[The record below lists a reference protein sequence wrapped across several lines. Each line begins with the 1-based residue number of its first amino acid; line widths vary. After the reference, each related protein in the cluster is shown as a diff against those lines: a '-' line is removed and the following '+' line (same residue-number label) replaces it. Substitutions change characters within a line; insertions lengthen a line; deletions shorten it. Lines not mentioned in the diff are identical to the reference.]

1 MFIFMLK
8 AQKQR
13 SYEAIG
19 ALSFADSPFACPESA
34 QSNLKSSYD
43 NWINMCV
50 LVFRFQMNH
59 YILYKNTAIGWDYK
73 SSQDIHLWYVYKCC
87 NVNYCSLANKADIAT
102 IANKADKLK
111 SELYV
116 SRSAF
121 SNWYAFLTDPH
132 FELIHIPYWSAF

>member
-1 MFIFMLK
+1 MVFADSDVEYLVFTKISCLTLK

-59 YILYKNTAIGWDYK
+59 YILYKDTANWMRLQKLTRY
-73 SSQDIHLWYVYKCC
+73 SS
-87 NVNYCSLANKADIAT
+87 
-102 IANKADKLK
+102 
-111 SELYV
+111 
-116 SRSAF
+116 
-121 SNWYAFLTDPH
+121 
-132 FELIHIPYWSAF
+132 LICL